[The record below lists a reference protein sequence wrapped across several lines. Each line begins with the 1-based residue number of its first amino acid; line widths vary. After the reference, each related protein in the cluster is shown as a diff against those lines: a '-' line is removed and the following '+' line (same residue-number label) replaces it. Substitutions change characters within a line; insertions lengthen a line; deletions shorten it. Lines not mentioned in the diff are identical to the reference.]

1 MKGVCPVRPWC
12 PDLTVRRTSRPT
24 CNAPPKKP
32 IDKQLRAFAFD
43 AHYVLQRNSK
53 GQVKARFMGKK
64 DETRPK
70 KLWVPKAIIPKIP
83 NPNARWTPKPKPN
96 APTLRW
102 VNYKTGGSH
111 WVMDS
116 GCIQHMTDDSRMF
129 TSLSGDNYDKI
140 TFGDNSKGKVE
151 GLGKIEISSEY
162 SINNVLLVDS
172 LNFNLLS
179 VGQLCDLGFQ
189 CLFKPNEVIVSKID
203 GDEEVFKGFRHNNL
217 YLVNFNSKNANLQAC
232 LFSKNSMGWLW
243 HRRLAHVGMNTLKKV
258 MKKDLIR
265 GLKDITFEKD
275 KLCSARQ
282 AGKQVANT
290 HPSKTFMSTSRPL
303 ELLHMDL
310 FGPTTYTSIG
320 GNNYG
325 FVIVDD
331 FSRYTL
337 VYFLED
343 KTEVAHVFSK
353 FAKRAQN
360 EFNTSIVKIR
370 SDNGREF
377 DNTNIEEY
385 CDEVGIK
392 HEFSATYTPQQN
404 GVVERKNRTL
414 ITLAR
419 SMLDEY
425 GTSEK
430 FWAEAINTASYASNR
445 FYPHRLIDKTPY
457 ELLNGR
463 KPNISYFRVF
473 GCKYYIY
480 KKRQHLAKFQRHCDI
495 GFLLGYSS
503 KSKAYRV
510 FNNATGMVEE
520 TYDVEFDESNGSQGA
535 HVDVVDIDEEPLV
548 EAMKNMPIGDI
559 KLKEDEDEV
568 QTIDQ
573 PSSSMAPQDGSEQDK
588 ILPNEDVHVPQ
599 EQIDEQAQDVG
610 TPVQATQVAPQRR
623 SQLTSRHPKELIIGS
638 PTRGVTTRSRNTAAF
653 VQAYSFVSSI
663 EPSTIEQAL
672 SDPDWVNAMHE
683 ELNNFTRNEVWTL
696 EARPKGARVIGT
708 KWVFRNKQDDEGNI
722 VRNKAR
728 LVAKGYSQV
737 EGIDFG
743 ETFAPVARLEAI
755 RFLLTYASHYD
766 MKPYEMDV
774 KSAFLNGYINELV
787 YVEQPPGFED
797 LNHPNHRLRDF
808 LIEKG
813 FTIGQVDTTLFI
825 KKTDNDL
832 FVCQVYVDD
841 IIFGST
847 NEEYCTEFGKMMA
860 KEFEMSMI
868 GELTFFLGFQIK
880 QLREG
885 TFIYQ
890 EKYTRDLLKRFKMDD
905 CKPIEIPMATN
916 TKPNPDESGIKVDQ
930 TLYRSMIGSLLYLCA
945 SRPDIM
951 FSVCLCAR
959 FQADPKESHLTAVRR
974 ILRYLKHTPSIGLW
988 YPKGASFE
996 LLGYTDSDF
1005 AECRVERKST
1015 SRGCYL
1021 LGRSLVSW
1029 FSKKQNCVSL
1039 STAEAEYIA
1048 AGSSCAQ
1055 LLYMKQTLKDYGVE
1069 LSRIPL
1075 LCDNESPVKLTNNP
1089 VQHSRTKHID
1099 IRHHFIG
1106 DHVTKGDILLRNVGT
1121 KEQLADIFTK
1131 PLDESN
1137 FCRLRGELN
1146 VLDARTIM

>member
-1 MKGVCPVRPWC
+1 
-12 PDLTVRRTSRPT
+12 
-24 CNAPPKKP
+24 
-32 IDKQLRAFAFD
+32 
-43 AHYVLQRNSK
+43 
-53 GQVKARFMGKK
+53 
-64 DETRPK
+64 
-70 KLWVPKAIIPKIP
+70 
-83 NPNARWTPKPKPN
+83 
-96 APTLRW
+96 
-102 VNYKTGGSH
+102 
-111 WVMDS
+111 
-116 GCIQHMTDDSRMF
+116 
-129 TSLSGDNYDKI
+129 
-140 TFGDNSKGKVE
+140 
-151 GLGKIEISSEY
+151 
-162 SINNVLLVDS
+162 
-172 LNFNLLS
+172 
-179 VGQLCDLGFQ
+179 
-189 CLFKPNEVIVSKID
+189 
-203 GDEEVFKGFRHNNL
+203 
-217 YLVNFNSKNANLQAC
+217 
-232 LFSKNSMGWLW
+232 
-243 HRRLAHVGMNTLKKV
+243 
-258 MKKDLIR
+258 
-265 GLKDITFEKD
+265 
-275 KLCSARQ
+275 
-282 AGKQVANT
+282 
-290 HPSKTFMSTSRPL
+290 MSTSRPL

-310 FGPTTYTSIG
+310 FGPTTYTSIC

-331 FSRYTL
+331 FSRYTW

-360 EFNTSIVKIR
+360 EFNTSIIKIR

-425 GTSEK
+425 STSEK
-430 FWAEAINTASYASNR
+430 FWAEAINTACYASNR
-445 FYPHRLIDKTPY
+445 LYPHRLLDKTPY

-473 GCKYYIY
+473 GCKCYIY
-480 KKRQHLAKFQRHCDI
+480 KKRQHLGKFQRRCDI

-548 EAMKNMPIGDI
+548 EAMKNMPIGHI
-559 KLKEDEDEV
+559 KPKEDEDEV

-610 TPVQATQVAPQRR
+610 TPVQAPQVAPQRR
-623 SQLTSRHPKELIIGS
+623 RQITSGHPKELIIGS

-663 EPSTIEQAL
+663 EPSIIDQAL

-755 RFLLTYASHYD
+755 RFLLAYASHHD
-766 MKPYEMDV
+766 MKLYQMDV

-787 YVEQPPGFED
+787 YVEQPPSFED
-797 LNHPNHRLRDF
+797 PNHPNHVYRLSKALYGLKQAPNF

-813 FTIGQVDTTLFI
+813 FTIGRVDTTLFI

-847 NEEYCTEFGKMMA
+847 NKEYCMEFGKMMA

-905 CKPIEIPMATN
+905 CKPIETPMATN
-916 TKPNPDESGIKVDQ
+916 IKLDPDESGIKVDQ

-945 SRPDIM
+945 SRPAIM
-951 FSVCLCAR
+951 FSVCLCSR
-959 FQADPKESHLTAVRR
+959 FQADPKESHLTAVKR

-1005 AECRVERKST
+1005 AGCRVERKST
-1015 SRGCYL
+1015 SGGCYL
-1021 LGRSLVSW
+1021 LGCSLVSW
-1029 FSKKQNCVSL
+1029 SFKKQNCVSL

-1055 LLYMKQTLKDYGVE
+1055 LLYMMQTLKDYGVE
-1069 LSRIPL
+1069 LTRIPL
-1075 LCDNESPVKLTNNP
+1075 LCDNESAVKLTNNP

-1099 IRHHFIG
+1099 IRHHFIR
-1106 DHVTKGDILLRNVGT
+1106 DHVAKGDILLRNVGT

>member
-1 MKGVCPVRPWC
+1 
-12 PDLTVRRTSRPT
+12 
-24 CNAPPKKP
+24 
-32 IDKQLRAFAFD
+32 
-43 AHYVLQRNSK
+43 
-53 GQVKARFMGKK
+53 
-64 DETRPK
+64 
-70 KLWVPKAIIPKIP
+70 
-83 NPNARWTPKPKPN
+83 
-96 APTLRW
+96 
-102 VNYKTGGSH
+102 
-111 WVMDS
+111 
-116 GCIQHMTDDSRMF
+116 
-129 TSLSGDNYDKI
+129 
-140 TFGDNSKGKVE
+140 
-151 GLGKIEISSEY
+151 
-162 SINNVLLVDS
+162 
-172 LNFNLLS
+172 
-179 VGQLCDLGFQ
+179 
-189 CLFKPNEVIVSKID
+189 
-203 GDEEVFKGFRHNNL
+203 
-217 YLVNFNSKNANLQAC
+217 
-232 LFSKNSMGWLW
+232 
-243 HRRLAHVGMNTLKKV
+243 
-258 MKKDLIR
+258 
-265 GLKDITFEKD
+265 
-275 KLCSARQ
+275 
-282 AGKQVANT
+282 
-290 HPSKTFMSTSRPL
+290 MSTSRPL
-303 ELLHMDL
+303 ELLHMNL

-331 FSRYTL
+331 FSRYTW

-343 KTEVAHVFSK
+343 KTEVAHVFRK

-419 SMLDEY
+419 SMLDDY
-425 GTSEK
+425 STSEK
-430 FWAEAINTASYASNR
+430 FWAEAINTACHAFKR
-445 FYPHRLIDKTPY
+445 LYPHRHLDKTPY

-463 KPNISYFRVF
+463 KPNISYFRMF
-473 GCKYYIY
+473 GCKCYIY
-480 KKRQHLAKFQRHCDI
+480 KKRQHLGNFQRRCDI

-503 KSKAYRV
+503 KSKAYHV
-510 FNNATGMVEE
+510 FNNATSMVEE
-520 TYDVEFDESNGSQGA
+520 TYDVEFDESNGSQGV

-548 EAMKNMPIGDI
+548 EAMKNMSIGDI
-559 KLKEDEDEV
+559 KPKKDEDEV
-568 QTIDQ
+568 QIGDQ
-573 PSSSMAPQDGSEQDK
+573 PSSSMAPQDGSEQYK
-588 ILPNEDVHVPQ
+588 ILHNEDIHVPH

-610 TPVQATQVAPQRR
+610 SPVQTPQVAPQRR
-623 SQLTSRHPKELIIGS
+623 SQLTSGHPKELIIGS
-638 PTRGVTTRSRNTAAF
+638 PTRGVTTRSRNTVAF
-653 VQAYSFVSSI
+653 VQAYLFVSSI
-663 EPSTIEQAL
+663 EPTTIDQAL
-672 SDPDWVNAMHE
+672 SDPDSVNAMHE

-696 EARPKGARVIGT
+696 EAKPKGARVIGT

-755 RFLLTYASHYD
+755 HFLLAYATQHD
-766 MKPYEMDV
+766 MKLYQMDV

-797 LNHPNHRLRDF
+797 PSNPNHVYRLSEALYYERLRDF

-813 FTIGQVDTTLFI
+813 FKIGRVDTTLFT
-825 KKTDNDL
+825 KKMDNDL
-832 FVCQVYVDD
+832 FVCRVYMDD

-847 NEEYCTEFGKMMA
+847 NEEYCKEFGKMMA
-860 KEFEMSMI
+860 MKFEISMI

-880 QLREG
+880 QLKEG

-905 CKPIEIPMATN
+905 CKPIDTPMSTN
-916 TKPNPDESGIKVDQ
+916 TVLDVDESGIKVDQ
-930 TLYRSMIGSLLYLCA
+930 TLYRSMIGLLLYFCV

-959 FQADPKESHLTAVRR
+959 FQADPKESHPIAVKR

-996 LLGYTDSDF
+996 LLGYSDLYF
-1005 AECRVERKST
+1005 AGCRVKRKST

-1029 FSKKQNCVSL
+1029 LSKKQNFVSL

-1048 AGSSCAQ
+1048 TGSCCAQ
-1055 LLYMKQTLKDYGVE
+1055 LIYMKQTLFDYGVKP
-1069 LSRIPL
+1069 SRVPH
-1075 LCDNESPVKLTNNP
+1075 LCDNESAVKLANNP
-1089 VQHSRTKHID
+1089 VEHSRTMHID
-1099 IRHHFIG
+1099 ICHHFIR
-1106 DHVTKGDILLRNVGT
+1106 DHVTKGDILLQNVGT
-1121 KEQLADIFTK
+1121 KEQLVDIFTK
-1131 PLDESN
+1131 PLDEST
-1137 FCRLRGELN
+1137 FCWLRNELN

>member
-1 MKGVCPVRPWC
+1 
-12 PDLTVRRTSRPT
+12 
-24 CNAPPKKP
+24 
-32 IDKQLRAFAFD
+32 
-43 AHYVLQRNSK
+43 
-53 GQVKARFMGKK
+53 
-64 DETRPK
+64 
-70 KLWVPKAIIPKIP
+70 
-83 NPNARWTPKPKPN
+83 
-96 APTLRW
+96 
-102 VNYKTGGSH
+102 
-111 WVMDS
+111 MDS
-116 GCIQHMTDDSRMF
+116 GCTQHMTGDSRMF
-129 TSLSGDNYDKI
+129 TSLSENVEDYDKI

-162 SINNVLLVDS
+162 SISNVLLVDS

-179 VGQLCDLGFQ
+179 VSQLCDLGFQ

-203 GDEEVFKGFRHNNL
+203 GGEEVFKGFWHNNL
-217 YLVNFNSKNANLQAC
+217 YVVSFKKVNLQAC

-243 HRRLAHVGMNTLKKV
+243 HRRLAHVGMSTLKKI
-258 MKKDLIR
+258 MKKDLVR
-265 GLKDITFEKD
+265 GLKDITFEKG
-275 KLCSARQ
+275 KLCSACQ
-282 AGKQVANT
+282 AGKQVVNT
-290 HPSKTFMSTSRPL
+290 HPSKTFMSTSRTL

-310 FGPTTYTSIG
+310 FSPTTYTSIR

-331 FSRYTL
+331 FSRYRW
-337 VYFLED
+337 VYFHED

-360 EFNTSIVKIR
+360 EFNTSILKIR

-385 CDEVGIK
+385 CDEFGIK

-419 SMLDEY
+419 SILDEY
-425 GTSEK
+425 GTNEK
-430 FWAEAINTASYASNR
+430 FWAEAINTACYASNR
-445 FYPHRLIDKTPY
+445 LYPHRLLDKTPY

-473 GCKYYIY
+473 GCKCYIY
-480 KKRQHLAKFQRHCDI
+480 KKRQHLGKFQRRCDI

-510 FNNATGMVEE
+510 FNQATGLVEE

-535 HVDVVDIDEEPLV
+535 HIDVVDTDEEPLV

-559 KLKEDEDEV
+559 KPKEDEDELQIV
-568 QTIDQ
+568 NQ
-573 PSSSMAPQDGSEQDK
+573 PSSSMAPQVGSEQDK

-599 EQIDEQAQDVG
+599 EQIDEQAQDVDA
-610 TPVQATQVAPQRR
+610 PVQAPQVAPQQR
-623 SQLTSRHPKELIIGS
+623 SQLTSAHPKELIIDS
-638 PTRGVTTRSRNTAAF
+638 PTRGVATRSRNTAAF

-663 EPSTIEQAL
+663 EPTTIDQAL

-683 ELNNFTRNEVWTL
+683 ELNDFTRNEVWIL
-696 EARPKGARVIGT
+696 EAKPKGARVIGT

-743 ETFAPVARLEAI
+743 ETFALVARLEVI
-755 RFLLTYASHYD
+755 RFLLAYATHHD
-766 MKPYEMDV
+766 MKLYQMDV
-774 KSAFLNGYINELV
+774 KSAFLNGYINELI
-787 YVEQPPGFED
+787 YVEQPPSFED
-797 LNHPNHRLRDF
+797 PSNPGHVYRLSKAIYGLKQAPGAWYERLRDF
-808 LIEKG
+808 LIDKG
-813 FTIGQVDTTLFI
+813 FTIGRVDTTLFS

-841 IIFGST
+841 IIFGLT
-847 NEEYCTEFGKMMA
+847 NEEYCTEFGNMMA

-868 GELTFFLGFQIK
+868 GELTFFLRFQIK
-880 QLREG
+880 QLKEG

-905 CKPIEIPMATN
+905 CKSIETPMATN
-916 TKPNPDESGIKVDQ
+916 AKLEADESGIKVDQ
-930 TLYRSMIGSLLYLCA
+930 TLYWSMI
-945 SRPDIM
+945 
-951 FSVCLCAR
+951 
-959 FQADPKESHLTAVRR
+959 ADPKESHLTTVKR
-974 ILRYLKHTPSIGLW
+974 ILRYFKHTPSIGLW

-996 LLGYTDSDF
+996 LLGYSDSDF
-1005 AECRVERKST
+1005 AECRVEHKST
-1015 SRGCYL
+1015 SGGCYL
-1021 LGRSLVSW
+1021 LGCSLVSW
-1029 FSKKQNCVSL
+1029 SSKKQNCVSL
-1039 STAEAEYIA
+1039 STEEAEYIV

-1055 LLYMKQTLKDYGVE
+1055 LLYMKQTLKYYGVE
-1069 LSRIPL
+1069 LTRIPL
-1075 LCDNESPVKLTNNP
+1075 LCDNESAVKLANNP

-1099 IRHHFIG
+1099 IRHHFIS
-1106 DHVTKGDILLRNVGT
+1106 DHVAKGDILLRNVGT
-1121 KEQLADIFTK
+1121 
-1131 PLDESN
+1131 ESQWTG
-1137 FCRLRGELN
+1137 LIALL
-1146 VLDARTIM
+1146 V